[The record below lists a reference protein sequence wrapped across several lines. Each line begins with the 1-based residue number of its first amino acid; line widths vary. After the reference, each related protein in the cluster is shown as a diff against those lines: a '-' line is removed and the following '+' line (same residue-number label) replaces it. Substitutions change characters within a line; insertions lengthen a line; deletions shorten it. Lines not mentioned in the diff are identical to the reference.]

1 MYLFANNNV
10 SMHLSAKPI
19 VSEERGACI
28 VNNFCVFPLWLH
40 QRSHLGAFISSRLPD
55 KDFVTRS
62 SFLVPREDR
71 SLSGDHNL
79 SQMHDKPRFTG
90 FMPCRSFV
98 DTIQPLPSDVLA
110 TRDAPRSSSGIPPCL
125 LLFRCEVFS
134 CPLPSPSPSSPTPCS
149 SPGRRSRTRP
159 ARCTPPTRT
168 ARRWR
173 RASRRSRGGT
183 TRRRRHP
190 RRGARRRRPTFPRR
204 RVRLLPARRSRAG
217 TGALLSSR
225 TVFHPSLE
233 RKHGPAGS
241 LSIQYRSLL
250 SAASSKL
257 QGCCAS
263 ASTSVSLVVV
273 RRLAS
278 SVRQYPYA

>member
-1 MYLFANNNV
+1 
-10 SMHLSAKPI
+10 MHRQQLLRVPLVAS
-19 VSEERGACI
+19 SE
-28 VNNFCVFPLWLH
+28 
-40 QRSHLGAFISSRLPD
+40 ISSRSIHFFQASRQRLCYQ
-55 KDFVTRS
+55 KLF
-62 SFLVPREDR
+62 PRPSGRR
-71 SLSGDHNL
+71 SLSRDHNL
-79 SQMHDKPRFTG
+79 SQMQINPVSLDSCLFADRSLIQFNH
-90 FMPCRSFV
+90 CRPMS
-98 DTIQPLPSDVLA
+98 PLA
-110 TRDAPRSSSGIPPCL
+110 TERCAAILQQHSVTVCCCFTARS
-125 LLFRCEVFS
+125 
-134 CPLPSPSPSSPTPCS
+134 PLVCFQYLSPSPSSPTPCS
-149 SPGRRSRTRP
+149 SPGRRSQTRP
-159 ARCTPPTRT
+159 ARCTQPTRT

-225 TVFHPSLE
+225 TVFHPSIE

-263 ASTSVSLVVV
+263 ASIWHDQPHQRLSVSSSFVVSRV
-273 RRLAS
+273 RWYL
-278 SVRQYPYA
+278 RQYPYA